1 MKIKIII
8 TEAYYVFGD
17 NINFREHLQV
27 DQHEISDN
35 VFIIPDNISDELK
48 QKYKNFSKR
57 MKLEIL

>member
-17 NINFREHLQV
+17 NINFRKHLQV
-27 DQHEISDN
+27 DPYEISDN
-35 VFIIPDNISDELK
+35 AFIIPDNISDELK
-48 QKYKNFSKR
+48 QKYENFSKR